1 MHILKRNLH
10 LNIRVQIMAK
20 SLQSLN
26 YSDAQ
31 SEKRKPPYPGM
42 AWVPGGTF
50 AMGSNDHY
58 SEEAPV
64 HKVALDGFWMDKH
77 SVTNNQFG
85 LFARKTNYITVAERR
100 PDSALF
106 PDAPLENLVPGSLV
120 FQMTNGPVDL
130 TFINQWWNWTP
141 GACWHHP
148 EGPGSHVRKR
158 GRHPVVHI
166 AYEDAAAYAE
176 WAGKDLP
183 TEAEWEFAARGG
195 LEGAEY
201 VWGGDHSPKG
211 KPAANTW
218 QGEFPWQNLI
228 EDGFE
233 GTSPVSSFP
242 PNGFG
247 LYDMAGNVWEW
258 TADWWAE
265 AHPSEAE
272 KPCCMPTNP
281 RGGNVQQSY
290 DPAGP
295 QWKIPRKTVKGGS
308 YLCAPNYC
316 LRYRPAARRPQ
327 MTDTGTSHIGFRC
340 NLRQDPAE

>member
-1 MHILKRNLH
+1 MK
-10 LNIRVQIMAK
+10 AK
-20 SLQSLN
+20 FLMT
-26 YSDAQ
+26 A
-31 SEKRKPPYPGM
+31 
-42 AWVPGGTF
+42 A
-50 AMGSNDHY
+50 
-58 SEEAPV
+58 
-64 HKVALDGFWMDKH
+64 VALILGGSTAQAGEDPPMGFFVTSVGMGDG
-77 SVTNNQFG
+77 
-85 LFARKTNYITVAERR
+85 A
-100 PDSALF
+100 
-106 PDAPLENLVPGSLV
+106 NL
-120 FQMTNGPVDL
+120 
-130 TFINQWWNWTP
+130 
-141 GACWHHP
+141 
-148 EGPGSHVRKR
+148 
-158 GRHPVVHI
+158 
-166 AYEDAAAYAE
+166 
-176 WAGKDLP
+176 
-183 TEAEWEFAARGG
+183 GG

-281 RGGNVQQSY
+281 RGGNVEQSY